1 MSEEYSS
8 AINAVVLGGNGAV
21 GSSLCAALAD
31 TGIRTVAIDIAPV
44 PARLPRDV
52 GFISADV
59 RRLSPA
65 AYSVLADADWVIAA
79 LPESVTLATWEAII
93 GNQKSGSLFVDT
105 LSVKLP
111 LINTMADRSP
121 PPVEVLSINPMFAPS
136 LGFRNQNVAVIKIQ
150 CGPHADRFLRLLRDL
165 GSNLQFL
172 DAEQHDRFA
181 ALIQS
186 ATHATILAFGL
197 ALRRQQYDLPMA
209 RLIMTPPH
217 KALLSLLA
225 RMLNASPEVYWD
237 IQAGNAFA
245 AEARRALADG
255 LRELTQIIDSGDQT
269 RFSQLFADLREIFG
283 PDALAEF
290 ENNCARM
297 LKGDDA

>member
-1 MSEEYSS
+1 MNEEYSS

-21 GSSLCAALAD
+21 GSLLCASLAD
-31 TGIRTVAIDIAPV
+31 TGIRTVAIDIAPA
-44 PARLPRDV
+44 PAQLQRDI

-59 RRLSPA
+59 HRLPPA
-65 AYSVLADADWVIAA
+65 AYSILADADWVIAA

-111 LINTMADRSP
+111 LISAMANRSP
-121 PPVEVLSINPMFAPS
+121 TLVEVLSINPMFAPS

-150 CGPHADRFLRLLRDL
+150 CGPHADRFLHLLRGL

-186 ATHATILAFGL
+186 ATHVTILAFGL
-197 ALRRQQYDLPMA
+197 ALYRQRYDLPMA
-209 RLIMTPPH
+209 RPVMTPPH
-217 KALLSLLA
+217 RALLSLLA
-225 RMLNASPEVYWD
+225 RILNASPEVYWD

-255 LRELTQIIDSGDQT
+255 LRELTQIIDSGDQF

-283 PDALAEF
+283 SDALAEF